1 LEDYWITLIRIKGFQ
16 GIGLWI
22 SGDRQWSLRNFP
34 VPRTLS
40 VLLSCNVALTFL
52 PINSTLL
59 FINLLKMKRLL
70 YLVPALFLLLSVGCT
85 TVRKEEASDQP
96 QPPAAEKIPREL
108 TAHGNKRTDNYY
120 WMKLSDEQ
128 KNAEKKDAVTQKV
141 LDYLNS
147 ENEYLK
153 TKLKHTEAFQ
163 EKLYNEIVGRIKQ
176 TDESVPYKDNG
187 YWYYDR
193 YEQGQEYP
201 VYCRK
206 KESLSAP
213 EETLLNVN
221 DLAKGHDYY
230 QVRGLKVSED
240 NNLLAY
246 GVDTI
251 SRRQYTIYVK
261 DLRSGKIVEEPVLN
275 TEGYVVW
282 ANDNK
287 TFFYSKKDSLTL
299 RSDRVFR
306 HNLGTPPAKDPL
318 IFKENDETF
327 YTGIYKTK
335 SDKYLVIWSGSTL
348 TNYYQTLNA
357 NEPGGKFR
365 EFSPREKG
373 IEYSIDH
380 FGDKFYVV
388 TNLDAQ
394 NFRLMETPET
404 KTARSNWKEKIAH
417 RKDTLL
423 SGIEIF
429 KDYLVLTER
438 ANANTLMRVI
448 DQKSGKKYYLD
459 FGEPAYILYP
469 SINIDFN
476 TEILRY
482 GYSSLTTPNST
493 YDYNMRTKEKKL
505 LKQQEVVGGYNPD
518 EYQTERLWATA
529 DDGTK
534 VPMSIVYKK
543 GIKRDSK
550 NPTLLYG
557 YGSYGSSTDPS
568 FSSTRL
574 SLLNR
579 GFIYA
584 IAHIRG
590 GQEMGR
596 QWYEDGKMFKKKN
609 TFTDFIDC
617 AEFLIEENYTKPEN
631 LYAMGGSA
639 GGLLMGAV
647 VNMRPE
653 LFKGVVAK
661 VPFVD
666 VVTTMLDDD
675 IPLTTGEFDE
685 WGNPDVLESYMYM
698 LEYSP
703 YDQVKAQDYPNML
716 VTTGLHDSQVQYW
729 EPAKWVAK
737 LREMKTDKNTLLMR
751 TNMET
756 GHGGT
761 TGRFKVY
768 KEIAQEYAFLLDLAG
783 KMD

>member
-1 LEDYWITLIRIKGFQ
+1 MKKLHWFLYMMALTLVFQ
-16 GIGLWI
+16 
-22 SGDRQWSLRNFP
+22 
-34 VPRTLS
+34 
-40 VLLSCNVALTFL
+40 SCNQEKK
-52 PINSTLL
+52 S
-59 FINLLKMKRLL
+59 
-70 YLVPALFLLLSVGCT
+70 
-85 TVRKEEASDQP
+85 EAGTDIE
-96 QPPAAEKIPREL
+96 PPNPEKIPHEL
-108 TAHGNKRTDNYY
+108 TAHGNKRNDNYY

-128 KNAEKKDAVTQKV
+128 KNAGTKDEQTQKV
-141 LDYLNS
+141 LNYLNAENDYLKAN
-147 ENEYLK
+147 
-153 TKLKHTEAFQ
+153 LKHTEAFQ
-163 EKLYNEIVGRIKQ
+163 EKLYKEIVGRIKQ

-187 YWYYDR
+187 YWYYNR
-193 YEQGQEYP
+193 YEEGQEYP
-201 VYCRK
+201 IYCRK
-206 KESLSAP
+206 KGTLEAP
-213 EETLLNVN
+213 EEIMLNVN
-221 DLAKGHDYY
+221 ELAKGHDYF
-230 QVRGLKVSED
+230 QVQGLSVSEN

-246 GVDTI
+246 GVDTV
-251 SRRQYTIYVK
+251 SRRRYTVYIK
-261 DLRSGKIVEEPVLN
+261 DLRSGKIVDQPVPN
-275 TEGYVVW
+275 TEGYVAW
-282 ANDNK
+282 TNDNSI
-287 TFFYSKKDSLTL
+287 FFYTMKDSVTL
-299 RSDRVFR
+299 RSERIYR
-306 HNLGTPPAKDPL
+306 HALNTDPAKDEL
-318 IFKENDETF
+318 VYTENDETF

-335 SDKYLVIWSGSTL
+335 SNKYMVIWAGSTL
-348 TNYYQTLNA
+348 TNHYQILDAGN
-357 NEPGGKFR
+357 PKGKFK

-380 FGDKFYVV
+380 YKDKFYVL

-394 NFRLMETPET
+394 NFRLMETPEI
-404 KTARSNWKEKIAH
+404 KTARVNWKEKIAH

-429 KDYLVLTER
+429 KDHLVLTER
-438 ANANTLMRVI
+438 AQANTLMRII
-448 DQKSGKKYYLD
+448 DQKSGKKHYLN
-459 FGEPAYILYP
+459 FGEPAYVTY
-469 SINIDFN
+469 SSTNIDFD
-476 TEILRY
+476 TDLLRY
-482 GYSSLTTPNST
+482 GYASLTTPNST
-493 YDYNMRTKEKKL
+493 YDYNMNTKEKKL
-505 LKQQEVVGGYNPD
+505 LKQQEVVGGYNPSD
-518 EYQTERLWATA
+518 FETERLWATA

-543 GIKRDSK
+543 GIKRDG
-550 NPTLLYG
+550 NNNTLLYG
-557 YGSYGSSTDPS
+557 YGSYGSSTDPF

-574 SLLNR
+574 SLLDR
-579 GFIYA
+579 GFIFA

-617 AEFLIEENYTKPEN
+617 AEFLVEEGYTKPEK
-631 LYAMGGSA
+631 LYASGGSA
-639 GGLLMGAV
+639 GGLLMGAI

-653 LFKGVVAK
+653 LFNGVIAK

-703 YDQVKAQDYPNML
+703 YDQVKAQPYPNML

-737 LREMKTDKNTLLMR
+737 LRELKTDNNKLFLR

-768 KEIAQEYAFLLDLAG
+768 KETAQEYAFLLDLAG
-783 KMD
+783 IGK